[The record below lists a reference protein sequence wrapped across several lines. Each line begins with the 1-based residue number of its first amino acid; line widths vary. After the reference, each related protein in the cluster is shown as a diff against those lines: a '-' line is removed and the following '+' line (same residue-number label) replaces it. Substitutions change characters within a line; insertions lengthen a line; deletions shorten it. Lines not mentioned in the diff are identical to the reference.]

1 MRIPNNGMIKLNRH
15 LIGKPGTRV
24 RISLLGRAGLAF
36 LIAVVTLLGSIYVAR
51 AGVGKIVEVQGLA

>member
-1 MRIPNNGMIKLNRH
+1 MIKPNFH
-15 LIGKPGTRV
+15 LIGKSGTRV

-36 LIAVVTLLGSIYVAR
+36 LIAVVTLLGSIALVQ